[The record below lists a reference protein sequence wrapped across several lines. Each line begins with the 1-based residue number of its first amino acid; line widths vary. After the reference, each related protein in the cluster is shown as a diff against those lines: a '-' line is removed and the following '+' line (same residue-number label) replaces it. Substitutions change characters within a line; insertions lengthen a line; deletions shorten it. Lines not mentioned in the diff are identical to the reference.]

1 MIQTTKKLNQM
12 TVHQGSHQPI
22 IKLQDSR
29 VHGLDSGA
37 ELFLVEGDSA
47 ALAVSN
53 LRNKQLQAVLPMQ
66 GKPMNAHKSSLTKM
80 LANPLFKALIDAIGA
95 GVGDDFDVTQC
106 RYARVILLM
115 DPDADGIHCGALMLL
130 FFHRLMPVLLENGR
144 LEIAR
149 PPVGEVLNK
158 QTKTI
163 EYAATDAQFMALINV
178 QKTQLNQSFESLKYR
193 GLAGIE
199 ATKLEALC
207 INVQTRKTSVLGLK
221 DAQMALEIFGGV

>member
-1 MIQTTKKLNQM
+1 MLFQKATYQN
-12 TVHQGSHQPI
+12 I

-29 VHGLDSGA
+29 LHGVDSGT

-47 ALAVSN
+47 GLAVIN

-66 GKPMNAHKSSLTKM
+66 GKPMNAHKSTLPKI
-80 LANPLFKALIDAIGA
+80 LANPWFKALIDAIGA
-95 GVGDDFDVTQC
+95 GVGDDFVVTKC
-106 RYARVILLM
+106 RYARIILLM

-130 FFHRLMPVLLENGR
+130 FFQRFMPTLLEKGM

-158 QTKTI
+158 ASKTI
-163 EYAATDAQFMALINV
+163 EYAYTDAQFMALIGTH
-178 QKTQLNQSFESLKYR
+178 KIQLNQSLESLRYR

-199 ATKLEALC
+199 ANKLEEFC
-207 INVQTRKTSVLGLK
+207 INPQTRKTSVMGIK
-221 DAQMALEIFGGV
+221 DAQMALEIFGGA